1 MSFRKA
7 SSSISLFQGID
18 RYLEKQQFRLKDSV
32 TAKRTLAV
40 YISRS
45 LIFSEKDC
53 EVCKRNIFC
62 CNQPCMFID
71 IFMGAE

>member
-1 MSFRKA
+1 MSFSKA
-7 SSSISLFQGID
+7 TSSLFLFQCID
-18 RYLEKQQFRLKDSV
+18 RGLEKQRFRLKDSV
-32 TAKRTLAV
+32 TAQRTPAV

-62 CNQPCMFID
+62 CSQPCMFID
-71 IFMGAE
+71 IFMGTE